1 MTSERGQST
10 PFFLCFLVLMTVM
23 VGTMVNVGQA
33 INRRMALQILAD
45 AGAWT
50 GATNMAI
57 GLNGL
62 AEVNDWRHDIEPV
75 ASIGVPAAGFVGL
88 DGVMKTIFEVGTT
101 IINFVDMGIQ
111 IGYAKIP
118 YDEAARVTFY
128 NSHDLF
134 PGERIEWFEGYR
146 LNWLSSGSDQVG
158 DEVPFSKSRPTVCTD
173 QPFLDETFFLL
184 PCLVDEEPIKNT
196 VYYVVPCFPFGYCPT
211 SYTYVKWYEKTDE
224 VISFVWVVRAP
235 ETRAIFN
242 PFDVFGDDAIP
253 AMTAAAHAK
262 PVGGTIED
270 GTDEYRVK
278 MEPLTSAAMYLAPA
292 AAFNSGSYDEIF
304 EKWRRI
310 AY

>member
-57 GLNGL
+57 GMNGL
-62 AEVNDWRHDIEPV
+62 ARVNGWRHDIEPV
-75 ASIGVPAAGFVGL
+75 ASIGVPVAGLIGL
-88 DGVMKTIFEVGTT
+88 DDVMQKIFEVGTT

-128 NSHDLF
+128 NAHDLF
-134 PGERIEWFEGYR
+134 PGEQLEWFEGFR
-146 LNWLSSGSDQVG
+146 PGLISNGSDQVG
-158 DEVPFSKSRPTVCTD
+158 NEVPFTKSRPTVCTD
-173 QPFLDETFFLL
+173 QPFLDETFFLM

-196 VYYVVPCFPFGYCPT
+196 VNYIEPCFPLGYCPT
-211 SYTYVKWYEKTDE
+211 SYTYVKWYEKSDE
-224 VISFVWVVRAP
+224 TISFIWVVRAP
-235 ETRAIFN
+235 EAKAIFN

-253 AMTAAAHAK
+253 SMVAAAHAK
-262 PVGGTIED
+262 PVGGTIVDSE
-270 GTDEYRVK
+270 DEYRVK
-278 MEPLTSAAMYLAPA
+278 MEPLTSAAMYLAPE
-292 AAFNSGSYDEIF
+292 AAFNGGNYDEIF

-310 AY
+310 FY

>member
-57 GLNGL
+57 GMNGL
-62 AEVNDWRHDIEPV
+62 AKVNGWRHDIEPV
-75 ASIGVPAAGFVGL
+75 ASVGVPIAGLIGL
-88 DGVMKTIFEVGTT
+88 DDVMQKIFEVGTT

-128 NSHDLF
+128 TAHDLF
-134 PGERIEWFEGYR
+134 PGEQLEWFEGFR
-146 LNWLSSGSDQVG
+146 PGLISNGSDQVG
-158 DEVPFSKSRPTVCTD
+158 NEVPFTKSRPTVCTD
-173 QPFLDETFFLL
+173 QPFLDETFFLM

-196 VYYVVPCFPFGYCPT
+196 VHYIEPCFPLGYCPT
-211 SYTYVKWYEKTDE
+211 SYTYVKWYEKSDE
-224 VISFVWVVRAP
+224 IISFIWVVRAP
-235 ETRAIFN
+235 EAKPIFN

-253 AMTAAAHAK
+253 SMVAAAHAK
-262 PVGGTIED
+262 PLGGTIESSD
-270 GTDEYRVK
+270 DDYRVK
-278 MEPLTSAAMYLAPA
+278 MMPLTSAAMYLAPE
-292 AAFNSGSYDEIF
+292 AAFNGGNYDEIF

-310 AY
+310 FY

>member
-1 MTSERGQST
+1 MAGTMTSERGQST

-33 INRRMALQILAD
+33 INRRMALQIVAD

-75 ASIGVPAAGFVGL
+75 ASIGVPVAGFIGL

-134 PGERIEWFEGYR
+134 PGEQLAVVRGIPARPHLER
-146 LNWLSSGSDQVG
+146 RATRSATRCRS
-158 DEVPFSKSRPTVCTD
+158 PSRGRRCA
-173 QPFLDETFFLL
+173 
-184 PCLVDEEPIKNT
+184 
-196 VYYVVPCFPFGYCPT
+196 PT
-211 SYTYVKWYEKTDE
+211 SR
-224 VISFVWVVRAP
+224 SS
-235 ETRAIFN
+235 TR
-242 PFDVFGDDAIP
+242 
-253 AMTAAAHAK
+253 
-262 PVGGTIED
+262 
-270 GTDEYRVK
+270 R
-278 MEPLTSAAMYLAPA
+278 S
-292 AAFNSGSYDEIF
+292 S
-304 EKWRRI
+304 
-310 AY
+310 

>member
-33 INRRMALQILAD
+33 INRRMGLQVLAD

-57 GLNGL
+57 ALNGL
-62 AEVNDWRHDIEPV
+62 AEVNGWRHDIEPV
-75 ASIGVPAAGFVGL
+75 ASIGVPVAGFFGL

-111 IGYAKIP
+111 IGYTKIP
-118 YDEAARVTFY
+118 YDEAARVTYY
-128 NSHDLF
+128 NAHDMF
-134 PGERIEWFEGYR
+134 PGEQLEWFEGYR
-146 LNWLSSGSDQVG
+146 LGFLSSGSDTVS
-158 DEVPFSKSRPTVCTD
+158 DEVPFTKSRPTVCTE
-173 QPFLDETFFLL
+173 QPFLDSTFFLL
-184 PCLVDEEPIKNT
+184 PCVVDEEPIENT
-196 VYYVVPCFPFGYCPT
+196 VYYVVPCFPFGYCPA
-211 SYTYVKWYEKTDE
+211 SYSYVKWYRKSDE
-224 VISFVWVVRAP
+224 TISFVWVVRAP

-262 PVGGTIED
+262 PVGGEIENSK
-270 GTDEYRVK
+270 DEYRVK
-278 MEPLTSAAMYLAPA
+278 MEPLTSAAMYFAPMA
-292 AAFNSGSYDEIF
+292 ALNSAAYDDIF